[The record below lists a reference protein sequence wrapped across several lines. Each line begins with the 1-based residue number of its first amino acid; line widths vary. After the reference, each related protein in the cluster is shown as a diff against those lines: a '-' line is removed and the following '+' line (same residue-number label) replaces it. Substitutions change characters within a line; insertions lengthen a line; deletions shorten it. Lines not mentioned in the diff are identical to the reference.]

1 MIAWLYGKDKPFNVG
16 RADVPGRPRI
26 IKYQDKLYVQLPGS
40 LDGYIDATG
49 EIVTV
54 EHLEGETPKRKLTA
68 DEELA
73 S

>member
-1 MIAWLYGKDKPFNVG
+1 MIARLYGKDKPFYLG
-16 RADVPGRPRI
+16 KADVPGRPRI
-26 IKYQDKLYVQLPGS
+26 IKYQDKLYVQMPGS

-54 EHLEGETPKRKLTA
+54 DTLEGETPKRKLTA
-68 DEELA
+68 GEELA